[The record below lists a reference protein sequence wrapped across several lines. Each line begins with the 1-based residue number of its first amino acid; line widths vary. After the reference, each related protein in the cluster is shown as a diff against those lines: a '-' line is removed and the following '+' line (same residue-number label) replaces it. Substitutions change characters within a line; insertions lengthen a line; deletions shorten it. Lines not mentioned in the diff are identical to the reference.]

1 MPNFNIKQEYMC
13 VPIDFVKNLVPKSNP
28 TFVKVYLYALML
40 AADGEVVSS
49 EVIASKLELLESD
62 VLQAMK
68 YWEECGA
75 LGAEKELAK
84 SDVKV
89 QMIETE
95 VKNNEALKEM
105 LQIAQEVLGKTISTT
120 DAKTLYWIYENL
132 KMPTEVILML
142 LEYCVSINKR
152 AMSYIEQTAIAWN
165 ERGINTM
172 EQADTYLREQAKR
185 SEKFNNLKRI
195 FSINSREFTSI
206 ELEYLNKW
214 SDKDMSEEMIALAYE
229 YCILQI
235 NKLSFKYMDG
245 IIENWVKKGIKTIIE
260 AEAENEQF
268 KNEKKSIEDFDILKK
283 QDTAEEFEKIM
294 WEKMNNED

>member
-1 MPNFNIKQEYMC
+1 MC
-13 VPIDFVKNLVPKSNP
+13 ISVDFVKNLVPKANP

-40 AADGEVVSS
+40 SATGETVSS
-49 EVIASKLELLESD
+49 ETIASGLELLESD

-68 YWEECGA
+68 YWEECGV
-75 LGAEKELAK
+75 LGGEKELSK
-84 SDVKV
+84 S
-89 QMIETE
+89 E
-95 VKNNEALKEM
+95 VKAQMVTDEVQNNEALKEM
-105 LQIAQEVLGKTISTT
+105 LQIAQAVLGKTISTT

-152 AMSYIEQTAIAWN
+152 SMSYIEQTAIAWN

-172 EQADTYLREQAKR
+172 EQADAYLREQSQR
-185 SEKFNNLKRI
+185 SEKFNSLKRI
-195 FSINSREFTSI
+195 FSINSRDFTSI
-206 ELEYLNKW
+206 EFDYLNKW
-214 SDKDMSEEMIALAYE
+214 SDKGMSEEMIALAYE

-245 IIENWVKKGIKTIIE
+245 IIEKWVKKGIKTIVE